1 LEADLR
7 RILQV
12 VVITCLALAGLA
24 GASAAATVEEMLAEG
39 GLGNEKAPVTVIEY
53 ASLTCP
59 HCADFTDNTFE
70 AFKKKYIDSG
80 KVHFVYR
87 DFPFDQPGLRAAMMV
102 RCSGPERFFGFLDI
116 LFKSQTSW
124 ASAPDPLVELAKIG
138 RLGGMS
144 KDEFDACM
152 ANKELMDGILKG
164 EMEAQEKFKVEAT
177 PTFIVNG
184 VKHEGNISLDAFDA
198 ILAPLLN

>member
-1 LEADLR
+1 MR

-12 VVITCLALAGLA
+12 LVMTCLALAGLA

-39 GLGNEKAPVTVIEY
+39 SLGDEKAAVTVVEY

-59 HCADFTDNTFE
+59 HCADFADNTFE

-80 KVHFVYR
+80 KVHYVYR
-87 DFPFDQPGLRAAMMV
+87 DFPFDQAGLRAAMMV
-102 RCSGPERFFGFLDI
+102 RCSGPERFFGFLEI

-124 ASAPDPLVELAKIG
+124 AASTDPLAELAKIA

-144 KDEFDACM
+144 KEDFDACM

-164 EMEAQEKFKVEAT
+164 EVEAQETLKVEAT
-177 PTFIVNG
+177 PTFVVNG
-184 VKHEGNISLDAFDA
+184 VKHEGNMSLEQFDG
-198 ILAPLLN
+198 ILAPLLK

>member
-1 LEADLR
+1 LR

-12 VVITCLALAGLA
+12 LVMTCLALAGLA

-39 GLGNEKAPVTVIEY
+39 SLGGEKAAVTVVEY

-59 HCADFTDNTFE
+59 HCADFADNTFE

-80 KVHFVYR
+80 KVHYVYR
-87 DFPFDQPGLRAAMMV
+87 DFPFDQAGLRAAMMV
-102 RCSGPERFFGFLDI
+102 RCSGPERFFGFLEI

-124 ASAPDPLVELAKIG
+124 AASTDPLAELAKIA

-144 KDEFDACM
+144 KEDFDACM

-164 EMEAQEKFKVEAT
+164 EVEAQETLKVEAT
-177 PTFIVNG
+177 PTFVVNG
-184 VKHEGNISLDAFDA
+184 VKHEGNMSLEQFDG
-198 ILAPLLN
+198 ILAPLLK